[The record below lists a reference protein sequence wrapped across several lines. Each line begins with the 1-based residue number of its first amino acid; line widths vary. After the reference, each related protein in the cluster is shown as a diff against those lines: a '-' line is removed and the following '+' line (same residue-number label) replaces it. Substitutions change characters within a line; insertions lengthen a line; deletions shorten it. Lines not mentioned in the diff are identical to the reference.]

1 MNVLTLLIVDSV
13 EMEDVF
19 QEISKELNAL
29 EIVLTTGSSTILL
42 NVLEKSMLENSP
54 MLPLKQLI

>member
-1 MNVLTLLIVDSV
+1 MNVLTLLIVDSA

>member
-19 QEISKELNAL
+19 QEISKELNAP
-29 EIVLTTGSSTILL
+29 ETVLTTGSSTILL

>member
-1 MNVLTLLIVDSV
+1 MNVLTLLIVDSA

-19 QEISKELNAL
+19 QETSKELNAP